1 MGKPFSAPPDLAVV
15 ALAVMT
21 CVAVLS
27 VMPPFA
33 SMALAVLA
41 AVSWCIWLDHHPA
54 P

>member
-21 CVAVLS
+21 FVALLS
-27 VMPPFA
+27 AMPPFA

-41 AVSWCIWLDHHPA
+41 AVCWCIWLDRHPA